1 MRTASAFA
9 PQTQILS
16 GRLSWWCRITQLS
29 VFRVFL
35 IFLLTVNLGWA
46 QNLRPEQMMVLLI
59 GASANK
65 PSADQQA
72 VLARLKA
79 LRQQPAFRQLK
90 IGTMHYDRP
99 TEARFAAQVL
109 GVERS
114 QLPCLCLVQ
123 LDNQLQRPV
132 RKLYAMP
139 RITRQQLEQVEA
151 MGRMWAQS
159 AGGLSLPQ
167 MARNRLIPGQ
177 PLVLGGSFSSLNGQY
192 TFALQVDGNIVLAR
206 NGNPLWASQTNGQGG
221 HVLML
226 GTDGILRLNAPN
238 GQVVWQTRSSG
249 SPGNYFLEMQDDG
262 NAVIY
267 LQEPG
272 RTVFIWSTE
281 TGR

>member
-1 MRTASAFA
+1 M
-9 PQTQILS
+9 
-16 GRLSWWCRITQLS
+16 
-29 VFRVFL
+29 FRVIL
-35 IFLLTVNLGWA
+35 ILLLTVSLGWA

-59 GASANK
+59 GASANH
-65 PSADQQA
+65 PTADQQA

-79 LRQQPAFRQLK
+79 LRQQPSFRQLK

-99 TEARFAAQVL
+99 TEARFASQVL
-109 GVERS
+109 GVDRS

-123 LDNQLQRPV
+123 LDNKLQRPV

-139 RITRQQLEQVEA
+139 RVTRAQLEQVES

-177 PLVLGGSFSSLNGQY
+177 PLILGSSFSSLNGQY
-192 TFALQVDGNIVLAR
+192 TFSLQVDGNIVLAR
-206 NGNPLWASQTNGQGG
+206 NGSPLWASETNGQGG
-221 HVLML
+221 NVLML

-238 GQVVWQTRSSG
+238 GQVVWQTQSSG
-249 SPGNYFLEMQDDG
+249 SPGSYFLEMQDDG

-272 RTVFIWSTE
+272 RTVFVWSTE

>member
-1 MRTASAFA
+1 M
-9 PQTQILS
+9 
-16 GRLSWWCRITQLS
+16 
-29 VFRVFL
+29 FRVIL
-35 IFLLTVNLGWA
+35 IFLLTVSLGWA

-59 GASANK
+59 GASVNK
-65 PSADQQA
+65 PTVDQQA

-109 GVERS
+109 GVDRS

-139 RITRQQLEQVEA
+139 RVTRQQLEQVEA

-167 MARNRLIPGQ
+167 LARNRLIPRQ
-177 PLVLGGSFSSLNGQY
+177 PLILGSSFSSLNGQY

-206 NGNPLWASQTNGQGG
+206 NGKAMWASETNGQGG
-221 HVLML
+221 NVLML

-281 TGR
+281 TAGP